1 MMIIFYILRRKVPS
15 TSTHVSCREIERCLQ
30 NRPLAFVGD
39 SRMRAVY
46 HLLLHQLAVE
56 EDERNNKAVRTNSSF
71 QKIPVSLTPCSLLYS

>member
-1 MMIIFYILRRKVPS
+1 MMIICYILRRKVPS
-15 TSTHVSCREIERCLQ
+15 STHVSCREIERCLQ

-56 EDERNNKAVRTNSSF
+56 EDERNNKAVRTNIAHS
-71 QKIPVSLTPCSLLYS
+71 KKYPSL